1 MESSLD
7 PIRSI
12 EIVFLDDSLNNYA
25 DQATFPSP
33 STPLIDNLQ
42 ITHLASGQSP
52 KFLCNKSAV
61 ALRF

>member
-42 ITHLASGQSP
+42 ITRLASGQSP
-52 KFLCNKSAV
+52 
-61 ALRF
+61 